1 MTWFLPSLHSIPSLP
16 AAIARRFCALLSSC
30 AFCPTVAKFFVQP
43 VVRGRF
49 ESDESEAFKAPTNEK
64 NKLVVVSRTFHSTR
78 SEATKDLRVV
88 GSRGGPAAAARGPAT
103 PHARLQPS
111 PGKNGTRLRR
121 GGLRAAGDGVASS
134 SCKRSLMLIL
144 GDSEEGTLLFLA
156 PPPPRRPRPPSAS
169 ARARRIL

>member
-1 MTWFLPSLHSIPSLP
+1 MPFVQLSPNSLSWSN
-16 AAIARRFCALLSSC
+16 LLSVDDSN
-30 AFCPTVAKFFVQP
+30 PMR
-43 VVRGRF
+43 VRR
-49 ESDESEAFKAPTNEK
+49 FKAPTNEK

-88 GSRGGPAAAARGPAT
+88 GSRGGPAAAARGPALPPRRRT
-103 PHARLQPS
+103 HGRSPRL
-111 PGKNGTRLRR
+111 GKTVRVCGAA
-121 GGLRAAGDGVASS
+121 GCGLRATASS

-156 PPPPRRPRPPSAS
+156 PPPPGRPRPPSAS